1 MNPQDKTPLGKST
14 PQPSS
19 SLPPVPPLDDD
30 NQSGAANV
38 IRSQI
43 DQIFGVDGEPNSTLT
58 HSSHG
63 QPMISQPPP
72 TAYAASSPSD
82 AVQPPPTSPPSNANQ
97 PPIDGTMPPEPDIE
111 TAHHRYH
118 SAWQEYYQKYYEKYY
133 ISAME
138 KQNKAYNQQLA
149 AVHLNAKSAASHAS
163 AAVADGTLTQKEALA
178 EMRQDILSK
187 VKQSAKKVRKSRH
200 FIPAICALAVI
211 LLAVFIQ
218 YNGLIFAQVSSFIS
232 PGSTS
237 EQDIIIGTGSDQT
250 VGPEPRVIIPK
261 INVNAPVVYGLTDL
275 SEQSSQKALENG
287 VIHYPIAGAS
297 AYPGQN
303 GNTVLLGH
311 SSSDFFRAGDYK
323 FIFVQLNRLTSGD
336 LFYLDYNGKR
346 YIYRVREIKIINPNE
361 VSTLAIGEDKPYATL
376 ITCDPPGTAYQRL
389 VVIADQI
396 SPDPSE
402 AASEQSQTSTGAT
415 VEGNI
420 AGNPPTLFEQIFGG
434 R

>member
-1 MNPQDKTPLGKST
+1 MKPQDSSQTTKQTL
-14 PQPSS
+14 S
-19 SLPPVPPLDDD
+19 SLPPVPSLNDES
-30 NQSGAANV
+30 QAGAANV

-43 DQIFGVDGEPNSTLT
+43 DQIFGVDGKPNTSLT
-58 HSSHG
+58 HTNHG
-63 QPMISQPPP
+63 KPMIDK
-72 TAYAASSPSD
+72 SPSSI
-82 AVQPPPTSPPSNANQ
+82 VTESTSVMTA
-97 PPIDGTMPPEPDIE
+97 DTDIE
-111 TAHHRYH
+111 GAHKRYH

-138 KQNKAYNQQLA
+138 KQNQAYNKQLA
-149 AVHLNAKSAASHAS
+149 AIHLNAKSAAEHA
-163 AAVADGTLTQKEALA
+163 AASVEDGTLTQKEALD

-187 VKQSAKKVRKSRH
+187 VKQGAKKVRRSRH
-200 FIPAICALAVI
+200 FVPAICAIVVI
-211 LLAVFIQ
+211 LVAAFIQ

-237 EQDIIIGTGSDQT
+237 GQDIIVGTGSDQP

-261 INVNAPVVYGLTDL
+261 INVNAPVVYGLQDL

-303 GNTVLLGH
+303 GNAVFLGH
-311 SSSDFFRAGDYK
+311 SSSDFFKPGNYK
-323 FIFVQLNRLTSGD
+323 FIFVQLNRLNAGD
-336 LFYLDYNGKR
+336 LFYLDYNSRR
-346 YIYRVREIKIINPNE
+346 YTYRIRETKIINPNE
-361 VSTLAIGEDKPYATL
+361 VGSLAIGTDKPYATL
-376 ITCDPPGTAYQRL
+376 ITCDPPGTAHRRL
-389 VVIADQI
+389 VIIAEQI

-402 AASEQSQTSTGAT
+402 ATDTQDDADVGAT
-415 VEGNI
+415 VQGDI